1 MLTTTTTS
9 AEHES
14 DSEDLDY
21 VPEGENHV
29 SDSDNSEERNAKR
42 PRIGLGGSPQTQ
54 QELAIAQSERQA
66 LWAKFQASV
75 NTPTATAQG
84 GEPKR
89 MVKIEKRH
97 RFAGE
102 DVVEIVEVPE
112 DSKDAKNW
120 PLWKPP
126 ETAEGVATFD
136 SNDGTSKS
144 TPPMAG
150 LPTGPSSSSATTTG
164 LVVNRRPGR
173 RKPKVQLAELPS
185 ADSRKGKKLTT
196 LEKSTLDWNAHVN
209 VPGEPDLT
217 AELEAN
223 RRGGGYL
230 ERVEFLQRVDERKN
244 QALEASRDH
253 KRRRG

>member
-1 MLTTTTTS
+1 MPPTT
-9 AEHES
+9 AQHES
-14 DSEDLDY
+14 DSEDLDF
-21 VPEGENHV
+21 VPGGEDHD
-29 SDSDNSEERNAKR
+29 SDSDNSDERNTKR
-42 PRIGLGGSPQTQ
+42 PRVGLGNPPQTQ
-54 QELAIAQSERQA
+54 EELAIAQSERQA

-75 NTPTATAQG
+75 GTPTPTAA
-84 GEPKR
+84 ESRPKR
-89 MVKIEKRH
+89 MVKMEKRY

-120 PLWKPP
+120 PLWEPS
-126 ETAEGVATFD
+126 ETVGEVATFNND
-136 SNDGTSKS
+136 SSSAS
-144 TPPMAG
+144 TPPAAG
-150 LPTGPSSSSATTTG
+150 LPTASSSSSVTTTQQ
-164 LVVNRRPGR
+164 VVNRRPGR
-173 RKPKVQLAELPS
+173 RKPRVQLAELPS

-209 VPGEPDLT
+209 VPGEPELA

-230 ERVEFLQRVDERKN
+230 ERVEFLQRVDDRKN
-244 QALEASRDH
+244 QALEASRDR

>member
-1 MLTTTTTS
+1 MATTT
-9 AEHES
+9 AQHES

-21 VPEGENHV
+21 VPEGEDHD
-29 SDSDNSEERNAKR
+29 SDSDNSDERNTKR
-42 PRIGLGGSPQTQ
+42 PRVGLGNLPQTQ
-54 QELAIAQSERQA
+54 EELTIAQNERQA
-66 LWAKFQASV
+66 LWAKFQTSV
-75 NTPTATAQG
+75 STPTPTAAENG
-84 GEPKR
+84 PKR
-89 MVKIEKRH
+89 MVKIEKRY

-102 DVVEIVEVPE
+102 DVVEIVEVPG

-120 PLWKPP
+120 PLWEPL
-126 ETAEGVATFD
+126 ETVGEVATFN
-136 SNDGTSKS
+136 NDGSSAS
-144 TPPMAG
+144 TPPAAG
-150 LPTGPSSSSATTTG
+150 LPTASSSSSATATQQ
-164 LVVNRRPGR
+164 VVNRRPGR
-173 RKPKVQLAELPS
+173 RKPRVQLAELPS

-209 VPGEPDLT
+209 VPGEPELA

-230 ERVEFLQRVDERKN
+230 ERVEFLRRVDDRKN

>member
-1 MLTTTTTS
+1 MPATTS
-9 AEHES
+9 AQHES

-21 VPEGENHV
+21 VPEGEGHD
-29 SDSDNSEERNAKR
+29 SDSDNSDERKAKR
-42 PRIGLGGSPQTQ
+42 PRVGLGSPPQTQ
-54 QELAIAQSERQA
+54 EELAKAQSERQA

-75 NTPTATAQG
+75 SAPTPTAAESG
-84 GEPKR
+84 PKR
-89 MVKIEKRH
+89 VVKIEKRY

-112 DSKDAKNW
+112 DSKDATNW
-120 PLWKPP
+120 PLWEPP
-126 ETAEGVATFD
+126 ETVREATTFNND
-136 SNDGTSKS
+136 SPSAS
-144 TPPMAG
+144 IPPVAG
-150 LPTGPSSSSATTTG
+150 LPTASSSATTTQ
-164 LVVNRRPGR
+164 LNRRPGR

-185 ADSRKGKKLTT
+185 ADSRKGKRLTT

-209 VPGEPDLT
+209 VPGEPELA

-230 ERVEFLQRVDERKN
+230 ERVEFLQRVDDRKN
-244 QALEASRDH
+244 QALEASKDH